1 MEKQIAD
8 LNVSGI
14 DKEKISKSIKHK
26 KGMYLTKSFQSTYFF
41 LPSLYGLCFYESTHE
56 SCQSIKAMQRS
67 DKLSLSLQYNLKCN
81 WV

>member
-14 DKEKISKSIKHK
+14 DKEKISKSIKYK

-41 LPSLYGLCFYESTHE
+41 AFIVRPLFL
-56 SCQSIKAMQRS
+56 
-67 DKLSLSLQYNLKCN
+67 
-81 WV
+81 

>member
-41 LPSLYGLCFYESTHE
+41 AFIVRPLFL
-56 SCQSIKAMQRS
+56 
-67 DKLSLSLQYNLKCN
+67 
-81 WV
+81 